1 MFCHIVDQPVI
12 RSLYVARP
20 LHLPPLTAQAV
31 FDMHQNESVAD
42 IKGSWEIEMARTEL
56 RLTGTGEVLRRGATS
71 PLRQVSGRLYPRDG
85 FLGIPV
91 ELEVA
96 SWSDSRC
103 EIGIRPRRTVVSL
116 SDGRYQ
122 RRYLALAID
131 AAEGFA
137 HVLEDWAI
145 DRMVAQLLCA
155 RPCDPDPTRHRAA
168 AARDAVPS
176 CGGPEPRSRPR
187 LGRFARRD
195 RAWHGFRFR
204 DRKRG
209 SRRNGSGLPLS
220 LTGASHPWL
229 GWRIVRS
236 AAVDS
241 QLDRSTRRGAGVLGT

>member
-42 IKGSWEIEMARTEL
+42 TKGSWEIEMARTEL
-56 RLTGTGEVLRRGATS
+56 RLTSTGEVLRRGATS

-103 EIGIRPRRTVVSL
+103 EIGIRPRGRMVSL

-122 RRYLALAID
+122 RRYLALAVD

-137 HVLEDWAI
+137 HVLEDGAI
-145 DRMVAQLLCA
+145 DRMEAQLLCA
-155 RPCDPDPTRHRAA
+155 GPCDRADPTRHRAA
-168 AARDAVPS
+168 AAGYAVRAVGVENPDR
-176 CGGPEPRSRPR
+176 GP
-187 LGRFARRD
+187 D
-195 RAWHGFRFR
+195 
-204 DRKRG
+204 
-209 SRRNGSGLPLS
+209 
-220 LTGASHPWL
+220 
-229 GWRIVRS
+229 
-236 AAVDS
+236 
-241 QLDRSTRRGAGVLGT
+241 